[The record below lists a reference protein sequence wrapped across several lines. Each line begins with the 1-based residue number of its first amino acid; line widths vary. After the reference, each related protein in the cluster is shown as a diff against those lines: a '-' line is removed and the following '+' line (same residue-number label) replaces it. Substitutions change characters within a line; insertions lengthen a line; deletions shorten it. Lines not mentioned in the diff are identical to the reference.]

1 MSTARK
7 IIENIWPNKKL
18 FVRLQELLSSI
29 SNDEKKG
36 HILLSIE
43 KMNHSREFCQL
54 TLTELELIYVFVP
67 RKDRSFYECICDKDI
82 IKSYIDFEYLLKNNP
97 LVDNNRAI
105 ICCRPRNWAI
115 FGGWAWPK
123 AAQEMLWPAR
133 PGPAF
138 ANHNPA
144 RPGPP
149 NRFCRPARPGPGP
162 TINRERICLY
172 KQIHG
177 KSTYTSSQWELYE
190 EYKVI

>member
-105 ICCRPRNWAI
+105 ICCLKILFYHLNNLSNSNI
-115 FGGWAWPK
+115 
-123 AAQEMLWPAR
+123 
-133 PGPAF
+133 
-138 ANHNPA
+138 
-144 RPGPP
+144 
-149 NRFCRPARPGPGP
+149 
-162 TINRERICLY
+162 INQIDLSSILKEFLVLDAYVRCFRIRSY
-172 KQIHG
+172 K
-177 KSTYTSSQWELYE
+177 
-190 EYKVI
+190 